1 MDIEY
6 RHFKIFILSILALLL
21 AAFIGFVYF
30 SAKESVQ
37 TFGGTP
43 VIVGGTA
50 VAAEVVSSPFL
61 RARGLSS
68 RQFLGELEGM
78 LFVFER
84 PSRETFWMKDMLFPI
99 DIIWIRSRTVVGA
112 AENLQPPAEGTPDA
126 ALSLYSSPVPVDQV
140 LEVPAGFVQRHNI
153 QPGDPVI
160 VKTR

>member
-78 LFVFER
+78 LFVFEG
-84 PSRETFWMKDMLFPI
+84 PSRVSFWMKDFFFQINFILFV
-99 DIIWIRSRTVVGA
+99 RRGGGGA
-112 AENLQPPAEGTPDA
+112 EDNLHPPAEGT
-126 ALSLYSSPVPVDQV
+126 
-140 LEVPAGFVQRHNI
+140 
-153 QPGDPVI
+153 
-160 VKTR
+160 

>member
-68 RQFLGELEGM
+68 PPPRALPMRRFHSTLHR
-78 LFVFER
+78 FR
-84 PSRETFWMKDMLFPI
+84 
-99 DIIWIRSRTVVGA
+99 WIRCLKFPRGLCNGTIFSRG
-112 AENLQPPAEGTPDA
+112 
-126 ALSLYSSPVPVDQV
+126 
-140 LEVPAGFVQRHNI
+140 I
-153 QPGDPVI
+153 Q
-160 VKTR
+160 